1 MGISERLEKETIKQI
16 MFSLFYITLA
26 VLAAALGISVL
37 LARKLT
43 RPLTMLSAAAADI
56 ADKNLFRS
64 IPIDSNDEIGQL
76 STVFNRM
83 LTAAKDREDEL
94 KEINE
99 ELETANITLHN
110 YIEKLMVTTD
120 EIVRSRQNMA
130 VIDAARA
137 FLHHIRQPLTYIA
150 IAVDLL
156 SDESGGNE
164 LKIAS
169 VQKKLG
175 VVEDAGKTLSELLR
189 KFDNLKECKVT
200 RFDDTTKITD
210 IEG

>member
-1 MGISERLEKETIKQI
+1 
-16 MFSLFYITLA
+16 
-26 VLAAALGISVL
+26 
-37 LARKLT
+37 
-43 RPLTMLSAAAADI
+43 
-56 ADKNLFRS
+56 
-64 IPIDSNDEIGQL
+64 
-76 STVFNRM
+76 M
-83 LTAAKDREDEL
+83 LTAAIDREDEL

-99 ELETANITLHN
+99 ELETAHITLHN